1 MIERKQ
7 ESHILWNVCE
17 CGKVL
22 TSIHEGK
29 RGLCSTCWFKLMPAD
44 TKQSLNRLLSAAFTK
59 ADEKKAGDLIDDA
72 LSKLKRDGDI
82 S

>member
-7 ESHILWNVCE
+7 ESVSLWNACE
-17 CGKVL
+17 CGRVL

-29 RGLCSTCWFKLMPAD
+29 RGTYSMCWFKAMPSD
-44 TKQSLNRLLSAAFTK
+44 TKQSLNRLLHAAITK
-59 ADEKKAGDLIDDA
+59 VDDKKAGEMIDDA
-72 LSKLKRDGDI
+72 MSKLQRGGFV